1 MTLAIIS
8 TDQFM
13 RKNSENLPR
22 FQIIEAVHF
31 LKISK
36 TYDIGIMILGCSA
49 LTLKYISIIVAM
61 VVKKKTRRSKPTGFR
76 GVNSTLDMNH

>member
-1 MTLAIIS
+1 
-8 TDQFM
+8 M

-49 LTLKYISIIVAM
+49 LTLKHISIIVAM
-61 VVKKKTRRSKPTGFR
+61 VVKRTRRSKLTGFR
-76 GVNSTLDMNH
+76 GVNSTLDMDH